1 MTYLQPAIEA
11 ALPMLRAEAEARMT
25 SRCTIRR
32 KTGNTVIDADN
43 QEVPEWITVH
53 ADLPCRLA
61 TSRGAIKSRTQ
72 TPGEAELERAAPDLH
87 VPALTSNLANNDVA
101 EITTGEN
108 TGEVVRLL
116 EARGTDQATA
126 RRIPVES
133 VERPQEW
140 S

>member
-1 MTYLQPAIEA
+1 MFDA
-11 ALPMLRAEAEARMT
+11 AVSMGRAAAEARMT

-32 KTGNTVIDADN
+32 KTGNMVIDAEN
-43 QEVPEWITVH
+43 QEVPEWIVVH
-53 ADLPCRLA
+53 TDLPCRLA
-61 TSRGAIKSRTQ
+61 TSQGAIKSRTQ
-72 TPGEAELERAAPDLH
+72 TPGDAELERAAPDLH
-87 VPALTSNLANNDVA
+87 VPALTSDLANNDVA

-108 TGEVVRLL
+108 AGEVARLL
-116 EARGTDQATA
+116 ETSGTDQATA

>member
-1 MTYLQPAIEA
+1 MTYLQPAIDA

-32 KTGNTVIDADN
+32 KTGATVIDADN
-43 QEVPEWITVH
+43 QEVPEWITIH
-53 ADLPCRLA
+53 TDLPCRLA

-87 VPALTSNLANNDVA
+87 IPALTSDLANNDVA

-108 TGEVVRLL
+108 AGEVARLL
-116 EARGTDQATA
+116 ETSGTDQATA